1 MCEPFAIF
9 PRRMLRAGLSH
20 REQSVLLCLLSYK
33 NNDGEAWPSRATI
46 ATDTGLHIS
55 NVHKA
60 VKSLAQKGVIA
71 MNTQSGVRT
80 VYTFPFLDHTAQNLD
95 MVDHAPVIA
104 KSATTDAD
112 EGRGQ
117 NVTPLATPDAG
128 QTVPK
133 TVTIEK
139 PPTADNPSHVEQSGN
154 SGMLPEPPASVPPEV
169 KAAPLPAIVMAENA
183 KPNNVTDAFM
193 QELNARPIVQPK
205 PVDDDL
211 MARAKRLAALQAENS
226 ARSRAE
232 KLAERGL
239 LNAGESG
246 QDDAAPALATA
257 TPATPA
263 TSADNL
269 PPVAKTEEQAVKTEE
284 LPAKHEELEAKTEE
298 LPVKTK
304 ELAATVE
311 SIAQPAPDAA
321 APIILPATVVVH
333 ETQDSAPQSALQV
346 IDAPQ
351 AITPQQGELLPAP
364 VTAGQG
370 ELQPVKSKRCK
381 SVAVQGEL
389 LPMETKKRATRL
401 PEDWQLPRSWG
412 IWAMEEYGFTEDEV
426 RYHARQFA
434 LHWWSSGKSNAY
446 KVNWYMAW
454 QKWIGKE
461 HKDKERLE
469 SLYQQKSKVTQA
481 VEILEQGKGKC
492 RMDNQYEW
500 NPFYVPTPEEKE
512 MLRRRG
518 EKPANEQNLID
529 FDSAKKYGTF

>member
-80 VYTFPFLDHTAQNLD
+80 VYTFPCLDSAAIPDIPAIAENHTAKKLD

-104 KSATTDAD
+104 KSATTDTD

-117 NVTPLATPDAG
+117 NVTPLATHGAG
-128 QTVPK
+128 QAVPK

-139 PPTADNPSHVEQSGN
+139 PTTADNPSPVEQSGN
-154 SGMLPEPPASVPPEV
+154 SGMLPEQPASVPSEV
-169 KAAPLPAIVMAENA
+169 KATPTQLPAIVMAENA
-183 KPNNVTDAFM
+183 KPHNVSDEFM
-193 QELNARPIVQPK
+193 QELNARPIVAPK
-205 PVDDDL
+205 HVDDASL
-211 MARAKRLAALQAENS
+211 RARALRLQALQAENS

-232 KLAERGL
+232 KLASRGL
-239 LNAGESG
+239 LNAGG
-246 QDDAAPALATA
+246 QNDAAPESALATA
-257 TPATPA
+257 TP
-263 TSADNL
+263 ADNL
-269 PPVAKTEEQAVKTEE
+269 PPVAKTEEQAVKTEG
-284 LPAKHEELEAKTEE
+284 LPAKHEELKAKTEE
-298 LPVKTK
+298 LPVKTE
-304 ELAATVE
+304 ELAAPVE
-311 SIAQPAPDAA
+311 SIAQPAPDETE
-321 APIILPATVVVH
+321 PITLPAVVH
-333 ETQDSAPQSALQV
+333 ESQESAPQPALP
-346 IDAPQ
+346 IICAPQ
-351 AITPQQGELLPAP
+351 TVAPQQGELLPAP

-370 ELQPVKSKRCK
+370 EL
-381 SVAVQGEL
+381 
-389 LPMETKKRATRL
+389 LPAPAKQKRACRL
-401 PEDWQLPRSWG
+401 PDDWRLPRSWG
-412 IWAMEEYGFTEDEV
+412 EWAMQEMGMTADAV
-426 RYHARQFA
+426 RWEADKFADYWHAKA
-434 LHWWSSGKSNAY
+434 GANAC
-446 KVNWYMAW
+446 KVNWQATW
-454 QKWIGKE
+454 RNWIRKNA
-461 HKDKERLE
+461 E
-469 SLYQQKSKVTQA
+469 SGGFANIAAPQQKSKVTQA

-512 MLRRRG
+512 ILRRRG